1 MIIVVTA
8 ISVLCTTL
16 LGEHYYSK
24 SQCLVSQT
32 KQLANAEAA
41 VSISMEYSLES
52 LQDIL
57 KIYQILKRMDIREKE
72 INNRTFYSV
81 GSALEAELL
90 LGLQVSPYN
99 TSYSLESGPLDY
111 FVQERALLFNYDLNM
126 TLSNPLVRKAD

>member
-1 MIIVVTA
+1 MRIVVTVLT
-8 ISVLCTTL
+8 VLCTAL
-16 LGEHYYSK
+16 HGEHYYSK

-52 LQDIL
+52 LQDVL
-57 KIYQILKRMDIREKE
+57 KIYQILKRMDIREKV

-111 FVQERALLFNYDLNM
+111 FVQERALLFNCKL
-126 TLSNPLVRKAD
+126 

>member
-1 MIIVVTA
+1 MIIVVAALT
-8 ISVLCTTL
+8 VLCTAL

-52 LQDIL
+52 LQDVL
-57 KIYQILKRMDIREKE
+57 KIYQILKRMDIREKV

-111 FVQERALLFNYDLNM
+111 FVQERAY
-126 TLSNPLVRKAD
+126 TI

>member
-1 MIIVVTA
+1 MRIIVTA
-8 ISVLCTTL
+8 LSVLCTIL